1 MRHQRLS
8 VSIFSLIVLHS
19 VTAFA
24 APAVTPP
31 PDAGQ
36 TLRELEPA
44 PLLKA
49 PEPSQTLSIQND
61 DEESDNPSSNMRIA
75 IERVEITGNTQIG
88 LDELDPLVADLIGP
102 DRSLTDLRAGAAR
115 ITAYYRQKGYAVA
128 RAYLPAQEIKD
139 GAVTIK
145 ILEGRID
152 QVRLD
157 NHSLLS
163 DERAED
169 YLEHARLSNIVKS
182 NEIDRGL
189 LLLDD
194 TPGVGGSH
202 AALQPGASVGT
213 SDLLVSVDPGDLLTG
228 NVSADNYGNRYT
240 GQYRAGGT
248 LNINSPL
255 GIGDLVTLGVLTSGQ
270 DLQYGRIAYQ
280 APIGGDGLRMGVA
293 FFDVHYKL
301 GKEFKS
307 IGAHGDARSGSL
319 FIVYSFIRSVS
330 GNLTGTAT
338 WEEKSLDDYIDSIAS
353 TTGKRVH
360 IGNLGLSG
368 NYRDEL
374 LGGGVNGFDLSLALA
389 KLDINSAAALATDK
403 QSAHTAGNYARL
415 SYSATRLQSIAEDT
429 FLSVALSGQWASK
442 NLDSSEKFLLGGID
456 GVRAYPQG
464 EGVGDE
470 GYLLRLELRH
480 DFLPGLQAIAF
491 YDMGSVTINKMP
503 FTFPATANTRD
514 LAGAGFGL
522 NASFYWLDLKTS
534 LAWPTEGGQPIS
546 LPSSAVQI
554 PTVHVQINKS
564 F

>member
-1 MRHQRLS
+1 
-8 VSIFSLIVLHS
+8 
-19 VTAFA
+19 
-24 APAVTPP
+24 
-31 PDAGQ
+31 
-36 TLRELEPA
+36 
-44 PLLKA
+44 
-49 PEPSQTLSIQND
+49 
-61 DEESDNPSSNMRIA
+61 
-75 IERVEITGNTQIG
+75 
-88 LDELDPLVADLIGP
+88 LVADLAGP

-128 RAYLPAQEIKD
+128 RAYLPAQEIKN

-213 SDLLVSVDPGDLLTG
+213 SDLLVSADPGDLLTG

-353 TTGKRVH
+353 ATNKRVH

-374 LGGGVNGFDLSLALA
+374 LGGGVSGVDLSLALA
-389 KLDINSAAALATDK
+389 RLDINSAAALATDSV
-403 QSAHTAGNYARL
+403 SARTGGNYARL
-415 SYSATRLQSIAEDT
+415 SYSATRLQHITDDT

-470 GYLLRLELRH
+470 GYLFRAELRH
-480 DFLPGLQAIAF
+480 DFWPWLQGVAF
-491 YDMGSVTINKMP
+491 YDTGSVTINKTP
-503 FTFPATANTRD
+503 YIFPPTAKRRD
-514 LAGAGFGL
+514 LAGAGFGF
-522 NASFYWLDLKTS
+522 NASLYGLDLKTS
-534 LAWPTEGGQPIS
+534 FAWETEGGQPTSI
-546 LPSSAVQI
+546 PSSAVQI
-554 PTVHVQINKS
+554 PTILVQTNKS

>member
-1 MRHQRLS
+1 L
-8 VSIFSLIVLHS
+8 
-19 VTAFA
+19 
-24 APAVTPP
+24 
-31 PDAGQ
+31 
-36 TLRELEPA
+36 
-44 PLLKA
+44 
-49 PEPSQTLSIQND
+49 IQND
-61 DEESDNPSSNMRIA
+61 DEDTDNPSSNARIA
-75 IERVEITGNTQIG
+75 IKSIEITGNTQIG
-88 LDELDPLVADLIGP
+88 LDELDPLVADLAGP

-128 RAYLPAQEIKD
+128 RAYLPAQEIKQ
-139 GAVTIK
+139 GTVTIK

-157 NHSLLS
+157 NHSRLS
-163 DERAED
+163 DDSARD
-169 YLEHARLSNIVKS
+169 YLEDARLSNIVKS
-182 NEIDRGL
+182 DEIDRGL

-248 LNINSPL
+248 VNINSPL

-280 APIGGDGLRMGVA
+280 LPIGGDGLRIGIA

-301 GKEFKS
+301 GKEFKK
-307 IGAHGDARSGSL
+307 IDAHGDARSGSL
-319 FIVYSFIRSVS
+319 FIVYSFIRSLK

-338 WEEKSLDDYIDSIAS
+338 WEEKSLHDAIDSIAS
-353 TTGKRVH
+353 VTDKRVH

-374 LGGGVNGFDLSLALA
+374 IGGGVTGFDLSLALA
-389 KLDINSAAALATDK
+389 KLDINSAEALATDK
-403 QSAHTAGNYARL
+403 ASAHTGGDYARL
-415 SYSATRLQSIAEDT
+415 SYSATRLQYVAEDT

-470 GYLLRLELRH
+470 GYLLKTELRH

-491 YDMGSVTINKMP
+491 YDMGSVTINKTP
-503 FTFPATANTRD
+503 YIFPPTANRRD
-514 LAGAGFGL
+514 LAGAGFGF
-522 NASFYWLDLKTS
+522 NASYYGLDLKTS
-534 LAWPTEGGQPIS
+534 FAWETEGGQPASI
-546 LPSSAVQI
+546 PTSAVQI
-554 PTVHVQINKS
+554 PTILVQINKS

>member
-1 MRHQRLS
+1 MRHPWLSLS
-8 VSIFSLIVLHS
+8 VFSLVVLCCA
-19 VTAFA
+19 TAFA
-24 APAVTPP
+24 APAVSPP
-31 PDAGQ
+31 PNAGE
-36 TLRELEPA
+36 TLRELEPE
-44 PLLKA
+44 PLRKA
-49 PEPSQTLSIQND
+49 PEPTQTLSIQND
-61 DEESDNPSSNMRIA
+61 DEDGANPSSTMRIA
-75 IERVEITGNTQIG
+75 IEKIEITGNTAIETDK
-88 LDELDPLVADLIGP
+88 LAPLVADLIGP

-115 ITAYYRQKGYAVA
+115 ITAYYRQHGYAVA

-139 GAVTIK
+139 GALTIK

-157 NHSLLS
+157 NHSRIS

-182 NEIDRGL
+182 DEIDRGL

-194 TPGVGGSH
+194 TPGVGGSR

-301 GKEFKS
+301 GKEFKK
-307 IGAHGDARSGSL
+307 IEAHGDARSGSL
-319 FIVYSFIRSVS
+319 FIVYSFIRSLT

-374 LGGGVNGFDLSLALA
+374 LGGGVSGLDLSLALA
-389 KLDINSAAALATDK
+389 KLDINSAAALATDRA
-403 QSAHTAGNYARL
+403 SARTDGDYARV
-415 SYSATRLQSIAEDT
+415 SYSATRLQHITNDT
-429 FLSVALSGQWASK
+429 FLSVAFSGQWASK

-470 GYLLRLELRH
+470 GYLLRVELRH
-480 DFLPGLQAIAF
+480 DFLPGLQGIAF
-491 YDMGSVTINKMP
+491 YDTGSVTISKTP
-503 FTFPATANTRD
+503 YIFPPAANRRD

-522 NASFYWLDLKTS
+522 NASYYGLDLKTS
-534 LAWPTEGGQPIS
+534 FAWETEGGE
-546 LPSSAVQI
+546 PSSIPTSAVQI
-554 PTVHVQINKS
+554 PTTLVQINKS